1 MRRSKLWSSGLQAFR
16 AYHQTTR
23 SSFPFLERDGEGNP
37 RVYLDSRAG
46 TLVPRMSIEAM
57 ARAYGEARAQPGEIS
72 SGEISP
78 SERHTRD
85 LICETRSLLTRL
97 LNGYSRDEIA
107 FHASTTHSL
116 GT

>member
-1 MRRSKLWSSGLQAFR
+1 MQENELAPGALEAFR
-16 AYHQTTR
+16 EYHQTIR
-23 SSFPFLERDGEGNP
+23 SSFPFLEHDGAGNP
-37 RVYLDSRAG
+37 RVYLDSGAG

-72 SGEISP
+72 H
-78 SERHTRD
+78 SERLTRD
-85 LICETRSLLTRL
+85 LIWETRSLLTRL
-97 LNGYSRDEIA
+97 LNGYSPDEIA